1 MRKLRILITVI
12 LLTLM
17 AVAAYVIIPARDTFS
32 LKEAGSQLATA
43 LQDGIADKVQLP
55 GEIDATLESAS
66 TQGKALQEH
75 ATNVLGAADTL
86 RTDGSEKPL
95 QERAFE
101 YGRYL
106 YCNQVV
112 TDYEARSSSQE

>member
-32 LKEAGSQLATA
+32 LKEAGLQFTA
-43 LQDGIADKVQLP
+43 SLQDNVFDKVELP
-55 GEIDATLESAS
+55 GEVDITLGTVS
-66 TQGKALQEH
+66 TQAKALQEH
-75 ATNVLGAADTL
+75 ATNVLGATDTL
-86 RTDGSEKPL
+86 RSDDSEKPL

-112 TDYEARSSSQE
+112 TDYETRSSSQE

>member
-1 MRKLRILITVI
+1 MRKFRIGITLF

-17 AVAAYVIIPARDTFS
+17 AVAAYIIIPARDTLS
-32 LKEAGSQLATA
+32 LKEAGSQLSNT
-43 LQDGIADKVQLP
+43 LQNTLSNNIELP
-55 GEIDATLESAS
+55 SEVEATLENAS
-66 TQGKALQEH
+66 KQASELQKH
-75 ATNVLGAADTL
+75 STNILGTTTKVMSDK
-86 RTDGSEKPL
+86 SEVPI

-112 TDYEARSSSQE
+112 TDYEARNPQE